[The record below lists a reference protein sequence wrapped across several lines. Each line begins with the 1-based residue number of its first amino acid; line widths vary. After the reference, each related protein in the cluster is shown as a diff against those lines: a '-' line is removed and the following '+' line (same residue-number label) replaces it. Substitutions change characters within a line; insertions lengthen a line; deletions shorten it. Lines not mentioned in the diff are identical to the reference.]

1 MLLEKY
7 AVWPEFL
14 WKKDKTDGIMKG
26 GRMEK
31 CWKQREISRRAV
43 RGAVKHM
50 RNIQEIDRELER
62 ARQKMERSRKL
73 DVILQ
78 DLKEQSGRRRRA
90 EEEARAVLEK
100 EQGDVEELERMSLVS
115 FLARIQGDLESR
127 KAEERREAAM
137 AKARYDAAKWD
148 LEDLD
153 RRLRDFAQEKE
164 SLKGLEKQYQ
174 ALLDEKEAVL
184 RSQGGAQ
191 SQRLGQLAQEQER
204 TAGELRE
211 IQEAIQAGLAAQRAL
226 EEMSGDL
233 SGAENWGVWDM
244 VGGGIMA
251 TFAKHGCLD
260 DAQDAAYEAR
270 RALSRF
276 RTELADVSSEQVPDV
291 ELGDF
296 AVFADYFFDGLFADL
311 FVQSRIREAQ
321 EQVEAVTQRVERLIV
336 RLRDERENLEE
347 KQGQL
352 DWERERLLTAQNRAQ
367 LQSGAETGEAVPV

>member
-1 MLLEKY
+1 
-7 AVWPEFL
+7 
-14 WKKDKTDGIMKG
+14 
-26 GRMEK
+26 
-31 CWKQREISRRAV
+31 
-43 RGAVKHM
+43 M

-127 KAEERREAAM
+127 KEEERREAAM

-153 RRLRDFAQEKE
+153 RRFREAVREKE
-164 SLKGLEKQYQ
+164 RLQGLEEQYQ
-174 ALLDEKEAVL
+174 ALLDEKEEIL
-184 RSQGGAQ
+184 RSQGGVQ

-211 IQEAIQAGLAAQRAL
+211 VQEAIQAGLAAQRAL
-226 EEMSGDL
+226 GEMISDL

-244 VGGGIMA
+244 VGGGIMS

-311 FVQSRIREAQ
+311 FVQSRIREARD
-321 EQVEAVTQRVERLIV
+321 QVEAVTQRVERLIAL
-336 RLRDERENLEE
+336 LRDERESLEE

-352 DWERERLLTAQNRAQ
+352 DWERERLLTAQSRAQ
-367 LQSGAETGEAVPV
+367 LQSGAEGEEAVPV

>member
-1 MLLEKY
+1 
-7 AVWPEFL
+7 
-14 WKKDKTDGIMKG
+14 
-26 GRMEK
+26 
-31 CWKQREISRRAV
+31 
-43 RGAVKHM
+43 M

-78 DLKEQSGRRRRA
+78 DLKEQSVRRRRA

-336 RLRDERENLEE
+336 RLRDEWESLEE

>member
-1 MLLEKY
+1 
-7 AVWPEFL
+7 
-14 WKKDKTDGIMKG
+14 
-26 GRMEK
+26 
-31 CWKQREISRRAV
+31 
-43 RGAVKHM
+43 M

-78 DLKEQSGRRRRA
+78 DLKEQSVRRRQA

-233 SGAENWGVWDM
+233 RGAENWGVWDM

-276 RTELADVSSEQVPDV
+276 RTELADVSSDQVPDV

>member
-1 MLLEKY
+1 M
-7 AVWPEFL
+7 
-14 WKKDKTDGIMKG
+14 
-26 GRMEK
+26 
-31 CWKQREISRRAV
+31 
-43 RGAVKHM
+43 RGAVKYM
-50 RNIQEIDRELER
+50 RSIQEIDRELER

-78 DLKEQSGRRRRA
+78 DLKEQVGRRRQA

-100 EQGDVEELERMSLVS
+100 ERGDVEELERMSLVS

-164 SLKGLEKQYQ
+164 SLQGLEKQYQ

-296 AVFADYFFDGLFADL
+296 AAFADYFFDGLFADL

-321 EQVEAVTQRVERLIV
+321 AQVAAVAHRVERLIV

-352 DWERERLLTAQNRAQ
+352 DWDRERLLTAQNRAQ

>member
-1 MLLEKY
+1 
-7 AVWPEFL
+7 
-14 WKKDKTDGIMKG
+14 
-26 GRMEK
+26 
-31 CWKQREISRRAV
+31 
-43 RGAVKHM
+43 M

-78 DLKEQSGRRRRA
+78 DLKEQSVRRRQA

-291 ELGDF
+291 ELGYF
-296 AVFADYFFDGLFADL
+296 ADFADYFFDGLFADL

>member
-1 MLLEKY
+1 
-7 AVWPEFL
+7 
-14 WKKDKTDGIMKG
+14 
-26 GRMEK
+26 
-31 CWKQREISRRAV
+31 
-43 RGAVKHM
+43 M

-78 DLKEQSGRRRRA
+78 DLKEQSVRRRRA

-115 FLARIQGDLESR
+115 FLARIQGELESR

-191 SQRLGQLAQEQER
+191 SQRVGQLAQEQER

>member
-1 MLLEKY
+1 
-7 AVWPEFL
+7 
-14 WKKDKTDGIMKG
+14 
-26 GRMEK
+26 
-31 CWKQREISRRAV
+31 
-43 RGAVKHM
+43 M

-78 DLKEQSGRRRRA
+78 DLKEQSVRRRRA

-115 FLARIQGDLESR
+115 FLAKIQGDLESR

-164 SLKGLEKQYQ
+164 SLQGLEKQYQ

>member
-1 MLLEKY
+1 
-7 AVWPEFL
+7 
-14 WKKDKTDGIMKG
+14 
-26 GRMEK
+26 
-31 CWKQREISRRAV
+31 
-43 RGAVKHM
+43 M

-78 DLKEQSGRRRRA
+78 DLKEQSGRRRQA

>member
-1 MLLEKY
+1 
-7 AVWPEFL
+7 
-14 WKKDKTDGIMKG
+14 
-26 GRMEK
+26 
-31 CWKQREISRRAV
+31 
-43 RGAVKHM
+43 M
-50 RNIQEIDRELER
+50 RTIQEVNQDLER
-62 ARQKMERSRKL
+62 ARQKMERVRKL
-73 DVILQ
+73 EVILQ
-78 DLKEQSGRRRRA
+78 DLKEQSGRRRQA
-90 EEEARAVLEK
+90 EQEAREVLEK

-115 FLARIQGDLESR
+115 FLARIQGNLAQR
-127 KAEERREAAM
+127 KEEERREAAM

-153 RRLRDFAQEKE
+153 RRFREAVREKE
-164 SLKGLEKQYQ
+164 GLAGVEQEYQ
-174 ALLDEKEAVL
+174 ALLDEKEEVL
-184 RSQGGAQ
+184 HRQGGAQ

-226 EEMSGDL
+226 GEMSSDL
-233 SGAENWGVWDM
+233 SGAEGWGVWDLA
-244 VGGGIMA
+244 GGGIMS

-296 AVFADYFFDGLFADL
+296 ATFADYFFDGLFADL
-311 FVQSRIREAQ
+311 FVQDRIREAQ
-321 EQVEAVTQRVERLIV
+321 DQVEAVQQRVERLIA
-336 RLRDERENLEE
+336 RLRGERESLEE

-352 DWERERLLTAQNRAQ
+352 DWERERLLTAQAREKPEEVAP
-367 LQSGAETGEAVPV
+367 L

>member
-1 MLLEKY
+1 
-7 AVWPEFL
+7 
-14 WKKDKTDGIMKG
+14 
-26 GRMEK
+26 
-31 CWKQREISRRAV
+31 
-43 RGAVKHM
+43 M

-73 DVILQ
+73 DIILQ
-78 DLKEQSGRRRRA
+78 DLKEQSGHRRRA

-127 KAEERREAAM
+127 KEEERREAAM

-153 RRLRDFAQEKE
+153 RRFREAVREKE
-164 SLKGLEKQYQ
+164 RLQGLEEQYQ
-174 ALLDEKEAVL
+174 ALLDEKEEIL
-184 RSQGGAQ
+184 RSQGGVQ

-211 IQEAIQAGLAAQRAL
+211 VQEAIQAGLAAQRAL
-226 EEMSGDL
+226 GEMISDL

-244 VGGGIMA
+244 VGGGIMS

-276 RTELADVSSEQVPDV
+276 RTELADVSSDQVPDV

-296 AVFADYFFDGLFADL
+296 AAFADYFFDGLFVDL
-311 FVQSRIREAQ
+311 FVQSRIREARD
-321 EQVEAVTQRVERLIV
+321 QVEAVTQRVERLIAL
-336 RLRDERENLEE
+336 LRDERESLEE

-352 DWERERLLTAQNRAQ
+352 DWERERLLTAQSRAQ
-367 LQSGAETGEAVPV
+367 LQSGAEGEEAVPV

>member
-1 MLLEKY
+1 
-7 AVWPEFL
+7 
-14 WKKDKTDGIMKG
+14 
-26 GRMEK
+26 
-31 CWKQREISRRAV
+31 
-43 RGAVKHM
+43 M

-78 DLKEQSGRRRRA
+78 DLKEQSVRRRRA

-276 RTELADVSSEQVPDV
+276 RTELADVPDV

-336 RLRDERENLEE
+336 RLRDERESLEE

>member
-1 MLLEKY
+1 
-7 AVWPEFL
+7 
-14 WKKDKTDGIMKG
+14 
-26 GRMEK
+26 
-31 CWKQREISRRAV
+31 
-43 RGAVKHM
+43 M

-78 DLKEQSGRRRRA
+78 DLKEQSVRRRQA

-184 RSQGGAQ
+184 RSRGGAQ

>member
-1 MLLEKY
+1 M
-7 AVWPEFL
+7 
-14 WKKDKTDGIMKG
+14 
-26 GRMEK
+26 
-31 CWKQREISRRAV
+31 
-43 RGAVKHM
+43 RGAVKYM
-50 RNIQEIDRELER
+50 RSIQEIDRELER

-78 DLKEQSGRRRRA
+78 DLKEQVGRRRQA

-100 EQGDVEELERMSLVS
+100 ERGDVEELERMSLVS

-191 SQRLGQLAQEQER
+191 PQRLGQLAQEQER

>member
-1 MLLEKY
+1 
-7 AVWPEFL
+7 
-14 WKKDKTDGIMKG
+14 
-26 GRMEK
+26 
-31 CWKQREISRRAV
+31 
-43 RGAVKHM
+43 M

-78 DLKEQSGRRRRA
+78 DLKEQSVRRRQA

-127 KAEERREAAM
+127 KAEEHREAAM

>member
-1 MLLEKY
+1 
-7 AVWPEFL
+7 
-14 WKKDKTDGIMKG
+14 
-26 GRMEK
+26 
-31 CWKQREISRRAV
+31 
-43 RGAVKHM
+43 M

-127 KAEERREAAM
+127 KEEERREAAM

-153 RRLRDFAQEKE
+153 RRFREAVREKE
-164 SLKGLEKQYQ
+164 RLQGLEKQYQ
-174 ALLDEKEAVL
+174 ALLDEKEEIL
-184 RSQGGAQ
+184 RSQGGVQ

-211 IQEAIQAGLAAQRAL
+211 VQEAIQAGLAAQRAL
-226 EEMSGDL
+226 GEMISDL

-244 VGGGIMA
+244 VGGGIMS

-276 RTELADVSSEQVPDV
+276 RTELADVSSDQVPDV

-296 AVFADYFFDGLFADL
+296 AAFADYFFDGLFVDL
-311 FVQSRIREAQ
+311 FVQSRIREARD
-321 EQVEAVTQRVERLIV
+321 QVEAVTQRVERLIAL
-336 RLRDERENLEE
+336 LRDERESLEE

-352 DWERERLLTAQNRAQ
+352 DWERERLLTAQSRAQ
-367 LQSGAETGEAVPV
+367 LQSGAEGEEAVPV

>member
-1 MLLEKY
+1 
-7 AVWPEFL
+7 
-14 WKKDKTDGIMKG
+14 
-26 GRMEK
+26 
-31 CWKQREISRRAV
+31 
-43 RGAVKHM
+43 M

-78 DLKEQSGRRRRA
+78 DLKEQSVRRRRA

-127 KAEERREAAM
+127 KEEERREAAM

-153 RRLRDFAQEKE
+153 RRFREAVREKE
-164 SLKGLEKQYQ
+164 RLQGLEEQYQ
-174 ALLDEKEAVL
+174 ALLDEKEEIL
-184 RSQGGAQ
+184 RSQGGVQ

-211 IQEAIQAGLAAQRAL
+211 VQEAIQAGLAAQRAL
-226 EEMSGDL
+226 GEMISDL

-244 VGGGIMA
+244 VGGGIMS

-276 RTELADVSSEQVPDV
+276 RTELADVSSDQVPDV

-296 AVFADYFFDGLFADL
+296 AAFADYFFDGLFVDL
-311 FVQSRIREAQ
+311 FVQSRIREARD
-321 EQVEAVTQRVERLIV
+321 QVEAVTQRVERLIAL
-336 RLRDERENLEE
+336 LRDERESLEE

-352 DWERERLLTAQNRAQ
+352 DWERERLLTAQSRAQ
-367 LQSGAETGEAVPV
+367 LQSGAEGEEAVPV

>member
-1 MLLEKY
+1 
-7 AVWPEFL
+7 
-14 WKKDKTDGIMKG
+14 
-26 GRMEK
+26 
-31 CWKQREISRRAV
+31 
-43 RGAVKHM
+43 M

-73 DVILQ
+73 NVILQ
-78 DLKEQSGRRRRA
+78 DLKEQSVRRRRA

-336 RLRDERENLEE
+336 RLREERESLEE

>member
-1 MLLEKY
+1 M
-7 AVWPEFL
+7 
-14 WKKDKTDGIMKG
+14 
-26 GRMEK
+26 
-31 CWKQREISRRAV
+31 
-43 RGAVKHM
+43 RGAVKYM
-50 RNIQEIDRELER
+50 RSIQEIDRELER
-62 ARQKMERSRKL
+62 ARQKMERFRKL

-78 DLKEQSGRRRRA
+78 DLKEQVGRRRQA

-127 KAEERREAAM
+127 KEEERREAAM

-153 RRLRDFAQEKE
+153 RRFREAVREKE
-164 SLKGLEKQYQ
+164 RLQGLEEQYQ
-174 ALLDEKEAVL
+174 ALLDEKEEIL
-184 RSQGGAQ
+184 RSQGGVQ

-211 IQEAIQAGLAAQRAL
+211 VQEAIQAGLAAQRAL
-226 EEMSGDL
+226 GEMISDL

-244 VGGGIMA
+244 VGGGIMS

-276 RTELADVSSEQVPDV
+276 RTELADVSSDQVPDV
-291 ELGDF
+291 ELGNF
-296 AVFADYFFDGLFADL
+296 AAFADYFFDGLFVDL
-311 FVQSRIREAQ
+311 FVQSRIREARD
-321 EQVEAVTQRVERLIV
+321 QVEAVTQRVERLIAL
-336 RLRDERENLEE
+336 LRDERESLEE

-352 DWERERLLTAQNRAQ
+352 DWERERLLTAQSRAQ
-367 LQSGAETGEAVPV
+367 LQSGAEGEEAVPV

>member
-1 MLLEKY
+1 
-7 AVWPEFL
+7 
-14 WKKDKTDGIMKG
+14 
-26 GRMEK
+26 
-31 CWKQREISRRAV
+31 
-43 RGAVKHM
+43 M

-78 DLKEQSGRRRRA
+78 DLKEQSIRRRQA

-153 RRLRDFAQEKE
+153 RRLRDFEQEKE

-336 RLRDERENLEE
+336 RLRDERESLEE

>member
-1 MLLEKY
+1 
-7 AVWPEFL
+7 
-14 WKKDKTDGIMKG
+14 
-26 GRMEK
+26 MEK
-31 CWKQREISRRAV
+31 CWKQYEISRRDV

-50 RNIQEIDRELER
+50 RSIQEIDRELER

-78 DLKEQSGRRRRA
+78 DLKEQSVRRRRA

>member
-1 MLLEKY
+1 
-7 AVWPEFL
+7 
-14 WKKDKTDGIMKG
+14 
-26 GRMEK
+26 
-31 CWKQREISRRAV
+31 
-43 RGAVKHM
+43 M

-78 DLKEQSGRRRRA
+78 DLKEQSVRRRQA

-251 TFAKHGCLD
+251 TFAKHGRLD

-367 LQSGAETGEAVPV
+367 LQNGAETGEAVPV

>member
-1 MLLEKY
+1 
-7 AVWPEFL
+7 
-14 WKKDKTDGIMKG
+14 
-26 GRMEK
+26 
-31 CWKQREISRRAV
+31 
-43 RGAVKHM
+43 M

-78 DLKEQSGRRRRA
+78 DLKEQSVRRRQA

-153 RRLRDFAQEKE
+153 RRLWDFAQEKE

>member
-1 MLLEKY
+1 
-7 AVWPEFL
+7 
-14 WKKDKTDGIMKG
+14 
-26 GRMEK
+26 
-31 CWKQREISRRAV
+31 
-43 RGAVKHM
+43 M

-127 KAEERREAAM
+127 KEEERREAAM

-153 RRLRDFAQEKE
+153 RRFREAVREKE
-164 SLKGLEKQYQ
+164 RLQGLEEQYQ
-174 ALLDEKEAVL
+174 ALLDEKEEIL
-184 RSQGGAQ
+184 RSRGGVQ

-211 IQEAIQAGLAAQRAL
+211 VQEAIQAGLAAQRAL
-226 EEMSGDL
+226 GEMISDL

-244 VGGGIMA
+244 VGGGIMS

-276 RTELADVSSEQVPDV
+276 RTELADVSSDQVPDV

-296 AVFADYFFDGLFADL
+296 AAFADYFFDGLFVDL
-311 FVQSRIREAQ
+311 FVQSRIREARD
-321 EQVEAVTQRVERLIV
+321 QVEAVTQRVERLIAL
-336 RLRDERENLEE
+336 LRDERESLEE

-352 DWERERLLTAQNRAQ
+352 DWERERLLTAQSRAQ
-367 LQSGAETGEAVPV
+367 LQSGAEGEEAVPV

>member
-1 MLLEKY
+1 MLET
-7 AVWPEFL
+7 ARDQQER
-14 WKKDKTDGIMKG
+14 D
-26 GRMEK
+26 
-31 CWKQREISRRAV
+31 V
-43 RGAVKHM
+43 RGAVKYM
-50 RNIQEIDRELER
+50 RSIQEIDRELER

-78 DLKEQSGRRRRA
+78 DLKEQVGRRRQA

-153 RRLRDFAQEKE
+153 RRFRDAVREKE
-164 SLKGLEKQYQ
+164 SLQGLEKQYQ
-174 ALLDEKEAVL
+174 ALLDEKEEAL
-184 RSQGGAQ
+184 HSQGGAQ

-226 EEMSGDL
+226 EEMGSDL
-233 SGAENWGVWDM
+233 NGAENWGVWDM
-244 VGGGIMA
+244 VGGGIMS

-321 EQVEAVTQRVERLIV
+321 DQVAAVAQRVERLIV

>member
-1 MLLEKY
+1 
-7 AVWPEFL
+7 
-14 WKKDKTDGIMKG
+14 
-26 GRMEK
+26 
-31 CWKQREISRRAV
+31 
-43 RGAVKHM
+43 M

-127 KAEERREAAM
+127 KEEERREAAM

-153 RRLRDFAQEKE
+153 RRFREAVREKE
-164 SLKGLEKQYQ
+164 RLQGLEEQYQ
-174 ALLDEKEAVL
+174 ALLDEKEEIL
-184 RSQGGAQ
+184 SSQGGVQ

-211 IQEAIQAGLAAQRAL
+211 VQEAIQAGLAAQRAL
-226 EEMSGDL
+226 GEMISDL

-244 VGGGIMA
+244 VGGGIMS

-276 RTELADVSSEQVPDV
+276 RTELADVSSDQVPDV

-296 AVFADYFFDGLFADL
+296 AAFADYFFDGLFVDL
-311 FVQSRIREAQ
+311 FVQSRIREARD
-321 EQVEAVTQRVERLIV
+321 QVEAVTQRVERLIAL
-336 RLRDERENLEE
+336 LRDERESLEE

-352 DWERERLLTAQNRAQ
+352 DWERERLLTAQSRAQ
-367 LQSGAETGEAVPV
+367 LQSGAEGEEAVPV

>member
-1 MLLEKY
+1 M
-7 AVWPEFL
+7 
-14 WKKDKTDGIMKG
+14 
-26 GRMEK
+26 
-31 CWKQREISRRAV
+31 
-43 RGAVKHM
+43 RGAVKYM
-50 RNIQEIDRELER
+50 RSIQEIDRELER

-78 DLKEQSGRRRRA
+78 DLKEQVGRRRQA

-100 EQGDVEELERMSLVS
+100 ERGDVEELERMSLVS

>member
-1 MLLEKY
+1 
-7 AVWPEFL
+7 
-14 WKKDKTDGIMKG
+14 
-26 GRMEK
+26 
-31 CWKQREISRRAV
+31 
-43 RGAVKHM
+43 M

-78 DLKEQSGRRRRA
+78 DLKEQSVRRRQA

-174 ALLDEKEAVL
+174 ALLDEKEAML

>member
-1 MLLEKY
+1 M
-7 AVWPEFL
+7 
-14 WKKDKTDGIMKG
+14 
-26 GRMEK
+26 
-31 CWKQREISRRAV
+31 
-43 RGAVKHM
+43 RGAVKYM
-50 RNIQEIDRELER
+50 RSIQEIDRELER

-78 DLKEQSGRRRRA
+78 DLKEQVGRRRQA

-100 EQGDVEELERMSLVS
+100 ERGDVEELERMSLVS

-153 RRLRDFAQEKE
+153 RRFRDAVRDLDRRFRDAVREKE
-164 SLKGLEKQYQ
+164 SLRGLEKQYQ
-174 ALLDEKEAVL
+174 ALLNEKEEVL
-184 RSQGGAQ
+184 HSQGGAQ

-226 EEMSGDL
+226 EEMGGDL
-233 SGAENWGVWDM
+233 NGAENWGVWDM
-244 VGGGIMA
+244 VGGGIMS

-296 AVFADYFFDGLFADL
+296 AAFADYFFDGLFADL

-321 EQVEAVTQRVERLIV
+321 AQVAAVAQRVERLIV